1 MASPILS
8 NMPTS
13 KKQQPQPQQQQQP
26 QQQKSGKEDWPE
38 PKVKWGKSKA
48 RKLLCVDIMEGRA
61 PRSSRENGRLTRG
74 LEDTH
79 NSREEFKKHHHSKFS
94 SRLGRLR
101 KSIDDLMSRKDLD
114 QQAFDNYVANHPVS
128 HFSHKGHIQ
137 WQGSEAQQL
146 ALRHIEQNMHNT
158 TKWSEWHGEHAEFY
172 ENFDLATFK
181 DKIRQEMR
189 TAKCLCTLE
198 VRGKDA
204 RKTKGNTNEAVE

>member
-1 MASPILS
+1 MIASPILS

-13 KKQQPQPQQQQQP
+13 KKQQPQQQP

-74 LEDTH
+74 LEDMH

-128 HFSHKGHIQ
+128 HFSHKGYIQ

-146 ALRHIEQNMHNT
+146 ALRHIGQNTHNT
-158 TKWSEWHGEHAEFY
+158 TK
-172 ENFDLATFK
+172 
-181 DKIRQEMR
+181 
-189 TAKCLCTLE
+189 
-198 VRGKDA
+198 
-204 RKTKGNTNEAVE
+204 